1 MYMYSRM
8 HAHKNRVLTH
18 CGCAGCDGRGVMKD
32 VRKDIQCTCM
42 YSRMCI
48 KIEYLH
54 VHVPPVAVQAVMDEV
69 S

>member
-8 HAHKNRVLTH
+8 
-18 CGCAGCDGRGVMKD
+18 
-32 VRKDIQCTCM
+32 CT
-42 YSRMCI
+42 

-54 VHVPPVAVQAVMDEV
+54 VQSVVVQVVMDEV